1 MVILSGNYLQHLEH
15 KAIATALTI
24 QIQPK
29 TFKRCV
35 DDNHARFTSKHHANT
50 FQEMLNKQDPA
61 IRYTIEYE
69 NKNKPLNFL
78 DISITNTTNNKY
90 EFKVHRK

>member
-1 MVILSGNYLQHLEH
+1 
-15 KAIATALTI
+15 
-24 QIQPK
+24 
-29 TFKRCV
+29 
-35 DDNHARFTSKHHANT
+35 
-50 FQEMLNKQDPA
+50 MLNKQDPA